1 MFLFYKQ
8 RKVFIRQQVMYNSI
22 DLTKRFHTTDGHFP
36 GMKKNNMQ
44 RGPISKLRAGKDI
57 SFVDTVGIGSME
69 EGMKINNTTMQ
80 RVYNRHRF
88 ETWKW

>member
-1 MFLFYKQ
+1 MD
-8 RKVFIRQQVMYNSI
+8 NSI
-22 DLTKRFHTTDGHFP
+22 DLTKGFHTTDGHCP
-36 GMKKNNMQ
+36 GMKKNHMQ

-69 EGMKINNTTMQ
+69 EGMKINNSTMQ

-88 ETWKW
+88 EAWKG